1 VWEIPIL
8 YHFNNK
14 FDHKFSCG
22 YPELNL
28 FAKLSWSQV
37 AHEHVTKEGT
47 YLLLLNVIL
56 ILNISAFCM
65 PVMQC
70 SQIPFC
76 YKQTVPWHTLISH
89 FHLIFRAMNLCHE
102 LEKLL
107 SQITPAYELMNL
119 WSKWSSIPVTN
130 PTPCISKTTISFEPF
145 WACPSLSSLLTNLTS
160 GPIF

>member
-1 VWEIPIL
+1 MNDKCGYHLYCGFHQKLYLPPVETVPMSVWVQFLQVQVWEIPIL

-14 FDHKFSCG
+14 FNHKFSCG

-28 FAKLSWSQV
+28 FAKLSLSQV
-37 AHEHVTKEGT
+37 AYEHVIKEGT

-56 ILNISAFCM
+56 ILNIFAFCM

-70 SQIPFC
+70 SQMPFC

-107 SQITPAYELMNL
+107 SQITPA
-119 WSKWSSIPVTN
+119 
-130 PTPCISKTTISFEPF
+130 
-145 WACPSLSSLLTNLTS
+145 
-160 GPIF
+160 